1 KLFVFFSSSLTRFSV
16 EVSRALLS
24 RVVLLTPSRTSL
36 ELSPKTRFSLAA
48 SSLAVATL
56 VVPIFFLTWL
66 TKTRTCSSATLTPS
80 LTMTGDSSE
89 GKVINFMIFSLL
101 SDLFVEWL
109 TILKI
114 SVVYVTSVRAYGG
127 MRLNLM
133 SLVEAQCW
141 MQLLLETMN
150 CLGRCRMLLK
160 HFRRLC
166 FSYWMVFDTDEN
178 FVVSGFFCC
187 YEVTT
192 GVSVLSKNHVVLAR
206 NSRIITDTD
215 IDPIAWWQP
224 RRIETLFFI
233 MRKLTRL
240 QYLYSKLAGKL
251 RREYEI
257 FLFFTVGLTLWCF
270 YLQFDIL
277 AALHP
282 TPAVCGLPEEEA
294 ILLIKEIELNCQE
307 VTRLSVYIITY
318 LNVKATFTCHPYTI
332 EI

>member
-101 SDLFVEWL
+101 SDLFLLSMSPLFVPMEVCGLIL
-109 TILKI
+109 TAKSLWNKNPL
-114 SVVYVTSVRAYGG
+114 VHFTLLCL
-127 MRLNLM
+127 RLNLM

-192 GVSVLSKNHVVLAR
+192 GVSVLSKNHVPTKGSLVTNVCLYSFTVIFSSLTDVVLAR

-215 IDPIAWWQP
+215 IDPIAWFLQWQP

-251 RREYEI
+251 RREYE
-257 FLFFTVGLTLWCF
+257 
-270 YLQFDIL
+270 FDIL

-294 ILLIKEIELNCQE
+294 ILLIKE
-307 VTRLSVYIITY
+307 
-318 LNVKATFTCHPYTI
+318 
-332 EI
+332 